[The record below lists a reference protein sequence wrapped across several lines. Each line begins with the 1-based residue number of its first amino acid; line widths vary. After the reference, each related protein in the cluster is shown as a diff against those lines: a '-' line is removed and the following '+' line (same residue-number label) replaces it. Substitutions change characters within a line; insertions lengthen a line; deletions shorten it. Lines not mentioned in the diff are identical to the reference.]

1 MQEQTEQTWRKL
13 CERAVIE
20 KDPDKLLQLVKQINR
35 LLNEKEARLQSAQTS
50 SR

>member
-1 MQEQTEQTWRKL
+1 MQGQTEQTWRKL

-20 KDPDKLLQLVKQINR
+20 KDPDKLLQLVKEINR